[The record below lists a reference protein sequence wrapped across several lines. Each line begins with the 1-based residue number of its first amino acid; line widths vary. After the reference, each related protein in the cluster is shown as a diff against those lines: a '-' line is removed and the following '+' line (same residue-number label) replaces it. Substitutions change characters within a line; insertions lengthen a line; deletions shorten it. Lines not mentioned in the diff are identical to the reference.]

1 MAGTNQNT
9 KNINNLKSHRDDIL
23 KAEVGALLFNL
34 GKTCIQVGNWKDYFK
49 GCLNAN
55 TLPIN
60 SYKNYCPT
68 YLESELTKISPD
80 LKKFIFDDTKVK
92 LPDGDDAKLKDF
104 LCAANND
111 NKNTKEA
118 IKKVLMRGCENI
130 NSGIDKGAPVETLST
145 LWISNAFGSFKSE
158 VTGDSFDERR
168 YCFFCRID
176 EFLRDKDFYKPGNA
190 DWDEIRK
197 KIFKEVFFWYTYLLS
212 DNRFPVNDV
221 TLWDQV
227 YMTASMFK
235 AALAASYIDKNKFKS
250 YIDNPVSVRWSI
262 LGIQYDKLGLA
273 EKGLKPASIE
283 WYRDA
288 SKEVDEEIKG
298 TIETE
303 YALGNEVYRDE
314 TGIYFI
320 VPENLVGE
328 KWNTFYR
335 LGKDFKELEDRIK
348 QIFSDKFE
356 GEVYPAILLT
366 EPSRGLMNLG
376 ALVESAKYNFL
387 SAEYPEQFAELLK
400 DDDRENDKEKI
411 YGVCQVCGMRLA
423 CKEDG
428 EDKDNLICNVCKERQ
443 GSRIDEWEKELQ
455 SYTIW
460 TGELKDDNNRI
471 ALISLKFDLSKWLNG
486 DLMNTL
492 LIRKEDFW
500 KYKEDI
506 KNFIYLFLS
515 ESSLRDRYFDDVI
528 AGLDKEIS
536 KLVNEIKNVS
546 GQQKGEIGKK
556 KGKLEKFKKQL
567 ENIRTNINEVV
578 KLRWY
583 DKSLNDT
590 LKTKSYTNNFEK
602 MFKDINNELNKIPE
616 IYKPDMLKKI
626 SFFPEDLA
634 SDAYIGC
641 KINGESF
648 NDFIRQ
654 IFFGSIVGNEVE
666 EWIRKSNLKCKID
679 WNKYAIDWQK
689 LDNDDIEFL
698 ATMLLQFLLRKNPS
712 PARLRRVWETT
723 QSFFEDLERRIL
735 NVADMPERERYYWE
749 LDSNLNSN
757 EVSKKDGEYEDGD
770 VEFWKRGNK
779 VYTISWIGNR
789 KDDTK
794 VFHPKYKNG
803 NQSDKID
810 SLTLRVDDN
819 NKSVRYKPYFTILE
833 PTPVSW
839 QFAIPARYVP
849 ALINNLEKEYLR
861 NFGFVYGKLP
871 LRVGVVIQH
880 YKKPLYIGIKA
891 LRNLRMDGV
900 KWDTL
905 KRKIKVSDLI
915 SRSSLNFA
923 NCPQGNCDEY
933 YSIYELESGKAL
945 YNFYVYSDNG
955 GKAVLLSPL
964 RDLNCKDTVYFYPNT
979 FDFEFLDTNAR
990 RNDIYYDRRSAQRV
1004 SELKSN
1010 RPYDLYDFCYFEYFN
1025 LFFFGENNAESAN
1038 KSSSQLQ
1045 KIISLVYSKLEDWKG
1060 EDESLKEFLI
1070 SAFVNVLGLNDEDR
1084 KNKFANLMGFD
1095 NFAQIEE
1102 SKSSEFKKGLYM
1114 LIDAFEFWHTTLKK

>member
-1 MAGTNQNT
+1 
-9 KNINNLKSHRDDIL
+9 
-23 KAEVGALLFNL
+23 
-34 GKTCIQVGNWKDYFK
+34 
-49 GCLNAN
+49 
-55 TLPIN
+55 
-60 SYKNYCPT
+60 
-68 YLESELTKISPD
+68 
-80 LKKFIFDDTKVK
+80 
-92 LPDGDDAKLKDF
+92 
-104 LCAANND
+104 
-111 NKNTKEA
+111 
-118 IKKVLMRGCENI
+118 
-130 NSGIDKGAPVETLST
+130 
-145 LWISNAFGSFKSE
+145 
-158 VTGDSFDERR
+158 
-168 YCFFCRID
+168 
-176 EFLRDKDFYKPGNA
+176 
-190 DWDEIRK
+190 
-197 KIFKEVFFWYTYLLS
+197 
-212 DNRFPVNDV
+212 
-221 TLWDQV
+221 
-227 YMTASMFK
+227 
-235 AALAASYIDKNKFKS
+235 
-250 YIDNPVSVRWSI
+250 
-262 LGIQYDKLGLA
+262 
-273 EKGLKPASIE
+273 
-283 WYRDA
+283 
-288 SKEVDEEIKG
+288 
-298 TIETE
+298 
-303 YALGNEVYRDE
+303 
-314 TGIYFI
+314 
-320 VPENLVGE
+320 
-328 KWNTFYR
+328 
-335 LGKDFKELEDRIK
+335 
-348 QIFSDKFE
+348 
-356 GEVYPAILLT
+356 
-366 EPSRGLMNLG
+366 
-376 ALVESAKYNFL
+376 
-387 SAEYPEQFAELLK
+387 
-400 DDDRENDKEKI
+400 
-411 YGVCQVCGMRLA
+411 MRLA
-423 CKEDG
+423 CKKDG

-455 SYTIW
+455 NNTIW

-492 LIRKEDFW
+492 LIR
-500 KYKEDI
+500 
-506 KNFIYLFLS
+506 N
-515 ESSLRDRYFDDVI
+515 RYFDQC
-528 AGLDKEIS
+528 
-536 KLVNEIKNVS
+536 KNT
-546 GQQKGEIGKK
+546 
-556 KGKLEKFKKQL
+556 LEK
-567 ENIRTNINEVV
+567 INFNQH
-578 KLRWY
+578 K
-583 DKSLNDT
+583 
-590 LKTKSYTNNFEK
+590 NN
-602 MFKDINNELNKIPE
+602 
-616 IYKPDMLKKI
+616 LKKI
-626 SFFPEDLA
+626 LNGVRNINNLESIRDFVKDYYDNIEQFLGLFDGAIKSL
-634 SDAYIGC
+634 YNC
-641 KINGESF
+641 KGKGIQKI
-648 NDFIRQ
+648 DK
-654 IFFGSIVGNEVE
+654 IVTKS
-666 EWIRKSNLKCKID
+666 RKSGVVNYNSIKDQIESPKNEYIKDAIQEGITIDIVKKELVNLRTAKSNQAHSGKHSQNNNYD
-679 WNKYAIDWQK
+679 YFMNKLNYWDNRLNGQLEEFLKGIFAIGFLFIQINNLLMERSIGSQWEELIKRKLGGKVNFKQKHIDWQK
-689 LDNDDIEFL
+689 LDDDDIEFL

-794 VFHPKYKNG
+794 VFYPKYKNG